1 MLFIA
6 IGYFPISF
14 TSISYPIANVL
25 YTQPI
30 LCNKIV
36 ILCGRN
42 LEETLAA
49 AHLPVEDSA
58 YLLEELGVEKISMAG
73 VVIMLPAAVD
83 TGEAAVVKE
92 V

>member
-14 TSISYPIANVL
+14 TSSSYHMANVL

-30 LCNKIV
+30 LYMQYT
-36 ILCGRN
+36 LCGRN
-42 LEETLAA
+42 LEESLAA